1 MSMLNQGAAN
11 LSDEE
16 QFQTNKSDDTIILSS
31 LIHIHTDICIII
43 PGRYIYI
50 CNTTSLKNNTIT
62 HHTYY

>member
-16 QFQTNKSDDTIILSS
+16 QFQTNKSDDTILSS
-31 LIHIHTDICIII
+31 LIRIYTDICIII

>member
-1 MSMLNQGAAN
+1 MSMLNQGAYN
-11 LSDEE
+11 LSEDHR
-16 QFQTNKSDDTIILSS
+16 QFQTKKSDDTILSS

>member
-16 QFQTNKSDDTIILSS
+16 QFQTNKSDDTILSS

-50 CNTTSLKNNTIT
+50 CNTTRSKK
-62 HHTYY
+62 